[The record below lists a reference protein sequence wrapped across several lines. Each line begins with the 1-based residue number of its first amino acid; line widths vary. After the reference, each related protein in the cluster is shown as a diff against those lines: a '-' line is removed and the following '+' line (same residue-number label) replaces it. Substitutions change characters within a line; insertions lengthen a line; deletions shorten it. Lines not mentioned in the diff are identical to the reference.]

1 MPKSGNGSRRIDE
14 INDRA
19 DITKTPTEECPTQ
32 RAAFR
37 PFGLS
42 GSPELI
48 NSPPGLDI
56 GGVDNEINIKSGRSW
71 RQDQM
76 KSEDVMIQ
84 NMEKNPTNN
93 CVGSGAGDSVC
104 PVDFFPDYD
113 MHETEN
119 VGNLYRAAGG
129 QELRNMGEK
138 RPKLKING
146 VAASMTFQATSH
158 VRKPLAAASKITAKG
173 NRIVLDDEN
182 SLSYIENK
190 AIGTK
195 IPLRIKNGV
204 YVMEVAISPKRV
216 PFQGQA
222 K

>member
-1 MPKSGNGSRRIDE
+1 M
-14 INDRA
+14 
-19 DITKTPTEECPTQ
+19 
-32 RAAFR
+32 
-37 PFGLS
+37 LS
-42 GSPELI
+42 GSPRSKCLP
-48 NSPPGLDI
+48 PPGLDDIYI
-56 GGVDNEINIKSGRSW
+56 GGVEDEIKIMAGKSW
-71 RQDQM
+71 RQDQA
-76 KSEDVMIQ
+76 KRNEVMIQ
-84 NMEKNPTNN
+84 NLDKNPTMI
-93 CVGSGAGDSVC
+93 CIDSGAGESVC
-104 PVDFFPDYD
+104 PVDFFPDYE
-113 MHETEN
+113 MHQTEK

-129 QELRNMGEK
+129 HELRNMGEK

-190 AIGTK
+190 ATGTK
-195 IPLRIKNGV
+195 IPLRIENGV
-204 YVMEVAISPKRV
+204 YVMEVAVSPKKA